1 MFQKKGD
8 TDFFKLLLESSDN
21 TLVAAKMFREAMSGN
36 KPPVDYMD
44 ALKDL
49 EHKGDNITHMIY
61 RGLNKVF
68 ITPLDREDIMDL
80 ANKMDDVIDYIE
92 ETIARF
98 DYLNIEHS
106 DDYMKQFAE
115 VIVDACEHILEAFKL
130 LSKKKYNQIS
140 EHTVKINSCENE
152 GDRLMR
158 EGIRKIFREQKDPY
172 TDFKIKELY
181 ECLEQATD
189 ACEDVANILE
199 SIILRYA

>member
-1 MFQKKGD
+1 MFQKKTD
-8 TDFFKLLLESSDN
+8 TDFFKLLLESADN

-44 ALKDL
+44 ALREL

-80 ANKMDDVIDYIE
+80 ANSMDDVIDYIE

-98 DYLNIEHS
+98 DYLNINYS
-106 DDYMKQFAE
+106 DDFMKQFAE
-115 VIVDACEHILEAFKL
+115 VIVGACEHIVQAFQL
-130 LSKKKYNQIS
+130 LSKKKYDQIS
-140 EHTVKINSCENE
+140 EHTVKINSFENE

-181 ECLEQATD
+181 ECLEKATD